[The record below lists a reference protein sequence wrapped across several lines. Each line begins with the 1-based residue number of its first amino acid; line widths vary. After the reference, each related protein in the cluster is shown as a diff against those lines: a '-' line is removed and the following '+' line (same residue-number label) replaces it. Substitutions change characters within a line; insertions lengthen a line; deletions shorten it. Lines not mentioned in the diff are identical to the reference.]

1 MRPPTNARNR
11 VISAIV
17 VGGAHVAVLCLI
29 WKFHFARDSAVE
41 EFGTIF
47 FFSPGATV
55 SRRTQ
60 GIRNLTLRLRPILS
74 QDLSELPSTP
84 VFGEAVP
91 ATSSSPSAP
100 GTLDWQQA
108 LESVAGDVMEQAK
121 TDAARS
127 ARFRKPQP
135 SASFEPL
142 HERPHDFEWIS
153 EHSRLVINAQGVPQ
167 WVLVQPCAVNIL
179 LRDPDCIV
187 EHIERQGITF
197 EYMQQQHDATLAYGG
212 PNAVP

>member
-1 MRPPTNARNR
+1 
-11 VISAIV
+11 
-17 VGGAHVAVLCLI
+17 VLCLI

-47 FFSPGATV
+47 FYSPSRTV
-55 SRRTQ
+55 PRRAP
-60 GIRNLTLRLRPILS
+60 GIQNLTPHLRPIHGQS
-74 QDLSELPSTP
+74 QALSELSPTP

-91 ATSSSPSAP
+91 ASSSAPRVP
-100 GTLDWQQA
+100 GTVDWQQA
-108 LESVAGDVMEQAK
+108 LESVAGGVMEQAE

-127 ARFRKPQP
+127 ARFRKPQA

-167 WVLVQPCAVNIL
+167 SVLVQPCAVNIL

-187 EHIERQGITF
+187 EHIEQHGLTF